1 MLSLELTVH
10 KNTILK
16 HYYYCLEIRL
26 YLIVFRVIYTNIWQ
40 SKIWEVRK
48 KNIKI
53 IKTIC

>member
-1 MLSLELTVH
+1 MLSIELTVH

-16 HYYYCLEIRL
+16 HYYCLEIRL
-26 YLIVFRVIYTNIWQ
+26 YLISTLTFGNL
-40 SKIWEVRK
+40 KFGK